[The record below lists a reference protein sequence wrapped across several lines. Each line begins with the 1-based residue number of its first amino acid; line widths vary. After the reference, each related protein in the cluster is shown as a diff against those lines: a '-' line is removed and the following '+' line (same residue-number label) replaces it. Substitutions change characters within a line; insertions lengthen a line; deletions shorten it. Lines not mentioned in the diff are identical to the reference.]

1 MVAEH
6 DWVVYLQP
14 ARLVQTGVRLSA
26 LPAAPPAAL
35 SAALSAA
42 LAAALPAALATSP
55 PPSLAAPFAL
65 GPIDHDQ
72 LIALVFA
79 ADLVVTW

>member
-1 MVAEH
+1 MRTVLHLVRPGAAPVVADR

-14 ARLVQTGVRLSA
+14 MQLA
-26 LPAAPPAAL
+26 PAGAPPV
-35 SAALSAA
+35 
-42 LAAALPAALATSP
+42 P
-55 PPSLAAPFAL
+55 P

-72 LIALVFA
+72 LVVLVFA

>member
-1 MVAEH
+1 MKTVLHLVRANAQPSVVAER

-14 ARLVQTGVRLSA
+14 TT
-26 LPAAPPAAL
+26 
-35 SAALSAA
+35 
-42 LAAALPAALATSP
+42 LAAGGTPYT
-55 PPSLAAPFAL
+55 APYPL

-72 LIALVFA
+72 VVALAFA

>member
-1 MVAEH
+1 VKTLLHLVRGNALPPAVAER

-14 ARLVQTGVRLSA
+14 TRLVQGG
-26 LPAAPPAAL
+26 APH
-35 SAALSAA
+35 
-42 LAAALPAALATSP
+42 T
-55 PPSLAAPFAL
+55 APFPL

-72 LIALVFA
+72 VVALAFA

>member
-1 MVAEH
+1 MRIVLHLVRANTVPAVVAER

-14 ARLVQTGVRLSA
+14 TRLVQGGT
-26 LPAAPPAAL
+26 PHTAPCP
-35 SAALSAA
+35 
-42 LAAALPAALATSP
+42 
-55 PPSLAAPFAL
+55 L

-72 LIALVFA
+72 VVALAFA

>member
-1 MVAEH
+1 MKVVLHLVRENAAPAAVTER

-14 ARLVQTGVRLSA
+14 TRLVQGGEPHT
-26 LPAAPPAAL
+26 
-35 SAALSAA
+35 
-42 LAAALPAALATSP
+42 
-55 PPSLAAPFAL
+55 APFPL

-72 LIALVFA
+72 VVALAFA

>member
-1 MVAEH
+1 MKVVLHLVRENAAPAVVAET

-14 ARLVQTGVRLSA
+14 TRLVQGGEPHTA
-26 LPAAPPAAL
+26 PLP
-35 SAALSAA
+35 
-42 LAAALPAALATSP
+42 
-55 PPSLAAPFAL
+55 L

-72 LIALVFA
+72 VVALAFA

>member
-1 MVAEH
+1 VRTLLHLVRAEAPSSVIADG

-14 ARLVQTGVRLSA
+14 ARLVQGGTPHTA
-26 LPAAPPAAL
+26 PLP
-35 SAALSAA
+35 
-42 LAAALPAALATSP
+42 
-55 PPSLAAPFAL
+55 L

-72 LIALVFA
+72 VVALVFA

>member
-1 MVAEH
+1 MKRVLHLVRPGAAASAVADR

-14 ARLVQTGVRLSA
+14 ARLVQGG
-26 LPAAPPAAL
+26 APH
-35 SAALSAA
+35 
-42 LAAALPAALATSP
+42 T
-55 PPSLAAPFAL
+55 APFPL

-72 LIALVFA
+72 VVALVFA